1 MAESKISRQI
11 TIDNIIYGSLIM
23 LKNNIQK
30 ALLGGFIGTIVFT
43 IMGQLIAP
51 HIIGFPMNVGKM
63 IAGMIHSPENVGIMI
78 HFVMGTIL
86 FPISYL
92 LIGYDRISG
101 PGWLKGLIF
110 LIPIY
115 LVAMLVV
122 VPMAGKGLF
131 FHSLPAAMIALMGH
145 LVYGAIMG
153 SIIGTPKNSQNEVVS
168 QN

>member
-1 MAESKISRQI
+1 ML
-11 TIDNIIYGSLIM
+11 IY
-23 LKNNIQK
+23 
-30 ALLGGFIGTIVFT
+30 
-43 IMGQLIAP
+43 
-51 HIIGFPMNVGKM
+51 
-63 IAGMIHSPENVGIMI
+63 
-78 HFVMGTIL
+78 
-86 FPISYL
+86 
-92 LIGYDRISG
+92 
-101 PGWLKGLIF
+101 

-153 SIIGTPKNSQNEVVS
+153 SIIGTPKNSQNEVIS